1 MRPLDGIRVIALEQA
16 VAAPFATR
24 HLADLGAEIVKV
36 ERKDGGDFARDYDS
50 SIRGGLATHFA
61 WLNRGKQSIAI
72 DLASE
77 DGKAVLRDLLA
88 SADVFIHNLGP
99 GAVARLGFD
108 AETLQERWPTLIVA
122 ELTGYGTAGPM
133 AQRKA
138 YDLLVQA
145 EAGFISITG
154 SADAPA
160 KAGIPVADIAA
171 GTYLLEGILAALLL
185 RQRTGRGERIHVSL
199 FDAMVEWMGYP
210 IYRQLYLGSP
220 PPRVG
225 LGHPTVTP
233 YDSYPTSDGT
243 PVLIGIQNDL
253 GWGAFARNVI
263 DRPDLVDDPRT
274 ATNIARTSNREFVD
288 ALIAEKTRTMTAAE
302 LSERLD
308 AAGIPNGLVNDMAAV
323 IEHPQLTE
331 RDRWTTIGSPVGE
344 IAAVL
349 PPVTSSGYTPAMR
362 PIPAL
367 GEHTDAVL
375 ASLGRDEA
383 ERRRLRDEGV
393 VA

>member
-1 MRPLDGIRVIALEQA
+1 MRPLDGVRVIALEQA

-24 HLADLGAEIVKV
+24 HLADLGAEIIKV
-36 ERKDGGDFARDYDS
+36 ERKDGGDFARQYDA

-61 WLNRGKQSIAI
+61 WLNRGKQSIAL

-77 DGKAVLRDLLA
+77 EGKAVLSDLLA

-108 AETLQERWPTLIVA
+108 AATVQERTPRLVVA
-122 ELTGYGTAGPM
+122 ELTGYGTSGPM
-133 AQRKA
+133 AHRKA

-145 EAGFISITG
+145 EAGFVSITG
-154 SADAPA
+154 SPDAPA

-171 GTYLLEGILAALLL
+171 GSYLLEGILAALLL
-185 RQRTGRGERIHVSL
+185 RERTGRGEHVQVSL
-199 FDAMVEWMGYP
+199 FDAMIEWMGYP

-243 PVLIGIQNDL
+243 SVLIGIQNDR
-253 GWGAFARNVI
+253 GWVAFARDVM

-274 ATNIARTSNREFVD
+274 ATNIARTENRAFVD

-302 LSERLD
+302 LSARLD

-323 IEHPQLTE
+323 VEHPQLAQRE
-331 RDRWTTIGSPVGE
+331 RWTTVDSPVGE

-349 PPVTSSGYTPAMR
+349 PPVASSGYTPAMGA
-362 PIPAL
+362 IPAL
-367 GEHTDAVL
+367 GEHTNAVL
-375 ASLGRDEA
+375 ASIGRDEA
-383 ERRRLRDEGV
+383 ERTRLREEGV